1 MIGFI
6 FRSISIQNQ
15 RLFSSPSVKNHVKH
29 FHTSSPRNKFPL
41 LILFA
46 KPLSRVA
53 AFLLGR
59 GTRFIWKRLSDNKKR
74 SVKDLVKANKGKFLL
89 SGGVLG
95 GGFYYL
101 YESHIEICPITGRKK
116 FVALTPAQAR
126 KIGEDNFKSILSDH
140 HDNIV
145 PEGDPVYAE
154 VSRIANR
161 ILHANRDWRQIYDK
175 EWTLTVVDTPETNA
189 FVLPSGN
196 MFVFTGL
203 LKECENSDMV
213 GIVLSHE
220 IAHVVLGHVQEKLT
234 YTSFLE
240 MLLLVPMAL
249 LWAVIPS
256 DGIAF
261 ITSWF
266 CDKVVD
272 IMLELPY
279 SRFMETEADE
289 VGLTMAAKACLDVRE
304 APAFWAKLST
314 TSDDPE
320 LDNALEFFSTH
331 PANETR
337 EDHLMELLPP
347 ALEKRRE
354 CGCEKFDPMKMDPL
368 KRIQFYNKIKE
379 RKEEEREEQDKD
391 KDVGKPRNKE

>member
-1 MIGFI
+1 
-6 FRSISIQNQ
+6 
-15 RLFSSPSVKNHVKH
+15 
-29 FHTSSPRNKFPL
+29 
-41 LILFA
+41 
-46 KPLSRVA
+46 
-53 AFLLGR
+53 
-59 GTRFIWKRLSDNKKR
+59 
-74 SVKDLVKANKGKFLL
+74 L
-89 SGGVLG
+89 SGGVVA

-101 YESHIEICPITGRKK
+101 YESHIQICPITGRKK

-126 KIGEDNFKSILSDH
+126 KIGEENFNTILDDV

-161 ILHANRDWRQIYDK
+161 ILHANRDLRQIYDK

-249 LWAVIPS
+249 LWVLIPS

-266 CDKVVD
+266 CDKVID

-289 VGLTMAAKACLDVRE
+289 VGLMMAAKACLDVRE

-314 TSDDPE
+314 TSDNPE
-320 LDNALEFFSTH
+320 LDKDLEFFSTH

-354 CGCEKFDPMKMDPL
+354 CGCEKLDPMKMNPL
-368 KRIQFYNKIKE
+368 LKIKVYNQI
-379 RKEEEREEQDKD
+379 KEKMKQEREQQENEEHQ
-391 KDVGKPRNKE
+391 KERTPTTD